1 MPHQLDDG
9 KRPAVLVFC
18 TYHPRDAAVH
28 TQVVWFKRDL
38 RLHDHAALA
47 AAACRG
53 RVLPLYIIEPELWR
67 QPDSS
72 SRHWQFIHSSLED
85 LANAIHRLGGNLH
98 IRQGPVIDIFARLRR
113 QLGDYEIH
121 SHEET
126 GNAWTY
132 ARDLNLAAW
141 CKDAGITW
149 HEYRSN
155 GVIRRLGNRD
165 RWAALRN
172 ATLRKAQIETPT
184 SIQFETRSKADA
196 VERLPAI
203 DDPTFG
209 AATPRVQSGGRTQGL
224 KVLESFLTDR
234 SQRYMTTIS
243 KPGVSAR
250 HCSRLSAHIAYGT
263 LSVREIE
270 QALSR
275 RVDDLQGLDDS
286 ASRHWARQLQAFGS
300 RLAWR
305 CHFVQK
311 LEQQP
316 AIETHCMHPAFEGMR
331 ENDFREDWFEA
342 WSLGRTGY
350 PLVDACMRSLH
361 ANGWVTFRMR
371 AMLVAFASYH
381 LWLDWRRTAPFMARL
396 FTDYEPGIHYSQF
409 QMQSGVTGI
418 NAVRIYNPVKQS
430 YDHDPEGRFIRR
442 YLPELAAVPE
452 EFIHEPWL
460 MREPPPDY
468 PAPIVEHE
476 AAARQAKLRMSA
488 YRRGEDFR
496 EQSEQVYRKLGSRKR
511 APGKADRRKR
521 VSEPLPQLTLDL

>member
-1 MPHQLDDG
+1 MI
-9 KRPAVLVFC
+9 R
-18 TYHPRDAAVH
+18 
-28 TQVVWFKRDL
+28 QVVWFKRDL
-38 RLHDHAALA
+38 RCHDHAPLA
-47 AAACRG
+47 AAAARG
-53 RVLPLYIIEPELWR
+53 PVLALYVIEPDLWQ

-72 SRHWQFIHSSLED
+72 SRHWQFIRESLIE
-85 LANAIHRLGGNLH
+85 LSQALGGL
-98 IRQGPVIDIFARLRR
+98 GGELVIQIGSLTQVLQQLRLAFGVFE
-113 QLGDYEIH
+113 LH

-132 ARDLNLAAW
+132 ARDLQVAGW
-141 CKDAGITW
+141 CSTNGIVW
-149 HEYRSN
+149 REYPSN

-165 RWAALRN
+165 RWAGLRN
-172 ATLRKAQIETPT
+172 TTMGKPQ
-184 SIQFETRSKADA
+184 
-196 VERLPAI
+196 VELPITIAFAPRPDTLPAI
-203 DDPTFG
+203 PIPEVADPRFG
-209 AATPRVQSGGRTQGL
+209 PSTPRVQRGGRTEAL
-224 KVLESFLTDR
+224 KVLASFLDDR
-234 SQRYMTTIS
+234 SERYMTTIS

-270 QALSR
+270 HSLR
-275 RVDDLQGLDDS
+275 RRIDHLEGIGDPSSL
-286 ASRHWARQLQAFGS
+286 RWARQLQAFGS

-316 AIETHCMHPAFEGMR
+316 SIETHCMHPAFEGMR
-331 ENDFREDWFEA
+331 ENDFRQDWFDA
-342 WSLGRTGY
+342 WCAGQTGY

-361 ANGWVTFRMR
+361 ANGWITFRMR

-418 NAVRIYNPVKQS
+418 NATRIYNPVKQS
-430 YDHDPEGRFIRR
+430 YDHDSEGRFIRR
-442 YLPELAAVPE
+442 YVPELKDVPE

-460 MREPPPDY
+460 MNSPPTGY
-468 PAPIVEHE
+468 PSPLVDHE
-476 AAARQAKLRMSA
+476 AAARVAKQRMTA

-496 EQSEQVYRKLGSRKR
+496 EQAAEVFRKLGSRTRPNERR
-511 APGKADRRKR
+511 ARKPKAAAT
-521 VSEPLPQLTLDL
+521 EPLPQLKLDL